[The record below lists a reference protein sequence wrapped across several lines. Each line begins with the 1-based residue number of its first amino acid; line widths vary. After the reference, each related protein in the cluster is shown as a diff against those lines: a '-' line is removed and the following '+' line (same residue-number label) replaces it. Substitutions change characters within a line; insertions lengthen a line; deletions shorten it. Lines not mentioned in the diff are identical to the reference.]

1 MKNRLLSLCD
11 TFSIRSLFR
20 PSVRSSKK
28 TKTGLY
34 DFGLYKF
41 AMLMFCHKQ
50 TKIKKVLIGANR
62 PVYHNFGHEIVLSI

>member
-11 TFSIRSLFR
+11 TFSIRSLVR
-20 PSVRSSKK
+20 PSKK
-28 TKTGLY
+28 NKTGLY

-41 AMLMFCHKQ
+41 ATLMFYHKQ